1 MFSFNIFRT
10 ISTSLPKKYFGGNF
24 MTIIRDKFNNSKAFF
39 NTHKT
44 KNLKFRKQEL
54 KLLSKN
60 IKNHENE
67 LLDALYKDLGKSKV
81 EAYATEIGMLLKSI
95 KLMRK
100 ELKNWSKTKQ
110 TDTPLYLFPTKS
122 YIKKEPY
129 GTVLIIGPFNY
140 PVQLVFEPLIGA
152 IAAGNTAIVKPSEL
166 TPHVAIVIKDII
178 EDTFDEAYVSV
189 VEGGIEETQT
199 LLSLPFDYM
208 FFTGSEK
215 VGKIVYEAAARK
227 LIPVTLELGGKSPV
241 IVDDTANIKVA
252 SERISFGKFTNAGQ
266 TCVAPDY
273 ILVQRKVKN
282 DLIKALKKTITEFY
296 GENIEKSPD
305 FGRIV
310 NQKHFN
316 RLNDLIQIHKDNVV
330 FGGNSSK
337 EDLYIEPTLLDNIT
351 NDNKIMKEEIFGP
364 ILPIITYDNFD
375 EVLEIIQS
383 KSKPLSLYLFSEDE
397 NMTHRVVEELS
408 FGGGAINDTLMHLAN
423 PNLPFGGVGS
433 SGIGQYHGKYS
444 FDTFSHMK
452 SYTFKSTRLESSLFF
467 PPYKGKFKYIKTF
480 FKN

>member
-1 MFSFNIFRT
+1 
-10 ISTSLPKKYFGGNF
+10 

-44 KNLKFRKQEL
+44 KNLKYRKQQL

-166 TPHVAIVIKDII
+166 THHVAIVIKDII

-189 VEGGIEETQT
+189 VEGGIEETQA

>member
-1 MFSFNIFRT
+1 
-10 ISTSLPKKYFGGNF
+10 

-44 KNLKFRKQEL
+44 KNLKFRKQQL

-397 NMTHRVVEELS
+397 SMTHRVVEELP

>member
-1 MFSFNIFRT
+1 
-10 ISTSLPKKYFGGNF
+10 

-44 KNLKFRKQEL
+44 KNLKFRKQQL

-81 EAYATEIGMLLKSI
+81 EAYATELGMLLKSI

-166 TPHVAIVIKDII
+166 TPHVAIVIRDII
-178 EDTFDEAYVSV
+178 EDTFDETYVSV

-199 LLSLPFDYM
+199 LLSLPFDYI

-397 NMTHRVVEELS
+397 NMTHRVLEELS

>member
-1 MFSFNIFRT
+1 
-10 ISTSLPKKYFGGNF
+10 
-24 MTIIRDKFNNSKAFF
+24 
-39 NTHKT
+39 
-44 KNLKFRKQEL
+44 
-54 KLLSKN
+54 
-60 IKNHENE
+60 
-67 LLDALYKDLGKSKV
+67 
-81 EAYATEIGMLLKSI
+81 
-95 KLMRK
+95 
-100 ELKNWSKTKQ
+100 
-110 TDTPLYLFPTKS
+110 
-122 YIKKEPY
+122 
-129 GTVLIIGPFNY
+129 
-140 PVQLVFEPLIGA
+140 
-152 IAAGNTAIVKPSEL
+152 
-166 TPHVAIVIKDII
+166 
-178 EDTFDEAYVSV
+178 
-189 VEGGIEETQT
+189 
-199 LLSLPFDYM
+199 
-208 FFTGSEK
+208 
-215 VGKIVYEAAARK
+215 
-227 LIPVTLELGGKSPV
+227 
-241 IVDDTANIKVA
+241 VDDTANIKVA

>member
-1 MFSFNIFRT
+1 
-10 ISTSLPKKYFGGNF
+10 

-44 KNLKFRKQEL
+44 KNLKFRKQQL

-152 IAAGNTAIVKPSEL
+152 IAAGNTAIVKLSEL

>member
-1 MFSFNIFRT
+1 
-10 ISTSLPKKYFGGNF
+10 

-44 KNLKFRKQEL
+44 KNLKFRKQQL

-480 FKN
+480 LKN

>member
-1 MFSFNIFRT
+1 
-10 ISTSLPKKYFGGNF
+10 

-44 KNLKFRKQEL
+44 KNLKFRKQQL

-166 TPHVAIVIKDII
+166 TPRVAIVIRDII
-178 EDTFDEAYVSV
+178 EDTFDETYVSV

-199 LLSLPFDYM
+199 LLSLPFDYI

-397 NMTHRVVEELS
+397 NMTHRVLEELS

>member
-1 MFSFNIFRT
+1 
-10 ISTSLPKKYFGGNF
+10 

-44 KNLKFRKQEL
+44 KNLKFRKQL

-199 LLSLPFDYM
+199 LLSLPFDYI

>member
-1 MFSFNIFRT
+1 
-10 ISTSLPKKYFGGNF
+10 

-44 KNLKFRKQEL
+44 KNLKFRKQQL

-166 TPHVAIVIKDII
+166 TPHVAIVSKDII

>member
-1 MFSFNIFRT
+1 
-10 ISTSLPKKYFGGNF
+10 

-44 KNLKFRKQEL
+44 KNLKFRKQQL

-408 FGGGAINDTLMHLAN
+408 FGGGAINDTLIHLAN

>member
-1 MFSFNIFRT
+1 
-10 ISTSLPKKYFGGNF
+10 
-24 MTIIRDKFNNSKAFF
+24 
-39 NTHKT
+39 
-44 KNLKFRKQEL
+44 
-54 KLLSKN
+54 
-60 IKNHENE
+60 
-67 LLDALYKDLGKSKV
+67 KV

>member
-1 MFSFNIFRT
+1 
-10 ISTSLPKKYFGGNF
+10 

-44 KNLKFRKQEL
+44 KNLKFRKQQL

-189 VEGGIEETQT
+189 VEGGIEETQA

-241 IVDDTANIKVA
+241 IVNDTANIKVA

>member
-1 MFSFNIFRT
+1 
-10 ISTSLPKKYFGGNF
+10 

-44 KNLKFRKQEL
+44 KNLKFRKQQL

-282 DLIKALKKTITEFY
+282 DLIKALKKTIIEFY

>member
-1 MFSFNIFRT
+1 
-10 ISTSLPKKYFGGNF
+10 

-44 KNLKFRKQEL
+44 KNLKFRKQQL

-397 NMTHRVVEELS
+397 NMTHRVLEELS

>member
-1 MFSFNIFRT
+1 
-10 ISTSLPKKYFGGNF
+10 

-44 KNLKFRKQEL
+44 KNLKFRKQQL

-351 NDNKIMKEEIFGP
+351 ND

>member
-1 MFSFNIFRT
+1 
-10 ISTSLPKKYFGGNF
+10 

-44 KNLKFRKQEL
+44 KNLKFRKQQL

-189 VEGGIEETQT
+189 VEGGIEETQA

-282 DLIKALKKTITEFY
+282 DLIKALKKTIIEFY

-452 SYTFKSTRLESSLFF
+452 SYAFKSTRLESSLFF

>member
-1 MFSFNIFRT
+1 
-10 ISTSLPKKYFGGNF
+10 

-44 KNLKFRKQEL
+44 KNLKFRKQQL

-433 SGIGQYHGKYS
+433 SGIGQYPGKYS

>member
-1 MFSFNIFRT
+1 
-10 ISTSLPKKYFGGNF
+10 

-44 KNLKFRKQEL
+44 KNLKFRKQQL

-81 EAYATEIGMLLKSI
+81 EAYATEISMLLKSI

-189 VEGGIEETQT
+189 VEGGIEETQA

-316 RLNDLIQIHKDNVV
+316 RLNDLIQIHKNNVV

>member
-1 MFSFNIFRT
+1 
-10 ISTSLPKKYFGGNF
+10 

-44 KNLKFRKQEL
+44 KNLKFRKQQL

-433 SGIGQYHGKYS
+433 SGIGQ
-444 FDTFSHMK
+444 
-452 SYTFKSTRLESSLFF
+452 
-467 PPYKGKFKYIKTF
+467 
-480 FKN
+480 

>member
-1 MFSFNIFRT
+1 
-10 ISTSLPKKYFGGNF
+10 

-44 KNLKFRKQEL
+44 KNLKFRKQQL

-166 TPHVAIVIKDII
+166 TPHVAIVIRDII
-178 EDTFDEAYVSV
+178 EDTFDETYVSV

-199 LLSLPFDYM
+199 LLSLPFDYI

-266 TCVAPDY
+266 TCVAPNY

-397 NMTHRVVEELS
+397 NMTHRVLEELS
-408 FGGGAINDTLMHLAN
+408 FGDGAINDTLMHLAN

>member
-1 MFSFNIFRT
+1 
-10 ISTSLPKKYFGGNF
+10 
-24 MTIIRDKFNNSKAFF
+24 MTKIRDKFNNSKAFF

-44 KNLKFRKQEL
+44 KNLKFRKQQL